1 MDPRISRL
9 SHMGAAGSRSSVA
22 ASDTTYH
29 SFHDVELFPPAS
41 PPRATNKSTTVH
53 PTTPQKENQRPHPSS
68 TEMKR
73 QDSGYESIP
82 PRTSFCSQP
91 RRTSVA
97 SSSGSGPHTPR
108 ARPCSRP
115 GRPVIRR
122 SPQSSPYPA
131 RPQMAQVQA
140 MHNARSQPN
149 QASGFFHFPAHPT
162 DLTPPSPP
170 KQQDQEER
178 EIVRLIPSPP
188 PQPTHYWTSDQTR
201 RLEYAAIDAAHQGIK
216 GWVRRHLVPE
226 CFVPRE
232 KTPVAFDDE
241 TGSVRRY
248 RMELGEE
255 EREGEKKGWA
265 WARMKSW

>member
-22 ASDTTYH
+22 ASDTAYH

-41 PPRATNKSTTVH
+41 PPRTTNKSTSVH
-53 PTTPQKENQRPHPSS
+53 STTPQKENQRPHPSS

-82 PRTSFCSQP
+82 PRTSFSNQP
-91 RRTSVA
+91 RRTS
-97 SSSGSGPHTPR
+97 
-108 ARPCSRP
+108 
-115 GRPVIRR
+115 
-122 SPQSSPYPA
+122 
-131 RPQMAQVQA
+131 MAQVQA

-149 QASGFFHFPAHPT
+149 HASGFFHFPAHPT

-170 KQQDQEER
+170 QQQDQEER
-178 EIVRLIPSPP
+178 EIVRSIPSPP

-216 GWVRRHLVPE
+216 GWP
-226 CFVPRE
+226 
-232 KTPVAFDDE
+232 
-241 TGSVRRY
+241 Y
-248 RMELGEE
+248 
-255 EREGEKKGWA
+255 
-265 WARMKSW
+265 